1 MIVRWMAVGFAVWIA
16 ILLAFRFVGEW
27 AFREGPWGVP
37 WMVLIVPL
45 ALWAITHLLLLAMRV
60 TPDDRSEAASIM
72 AVPGLLVGIYEINS
86 FGFVFPNLDASLA
99 GEFAILMFASYAAV
113 ILGGRTTLTVRWMAV
128 GFAFWI
134 GLAAAFGAFGNLALQ
149 PGPGGV
155 SYAFLTLPLALL
167 VLTYIVVKIMGVAVN
182 DRSEAATTMAVP
194 GFLVG
199 LYEVDRFAV
208 LFPNLDPSLQ
218 PEFGALMF
226 ACYAA
231 VIIAGVVS
239 SRLESI

>member
-1 MIVRWMAVGFAVWIA
+1 MIVRWMAVGFALWLA

-27 AFREGPWGVP
+27 AFHEGPWGVS
-37 WMVLIVPL
+37 WLLLIMPL
-45 ALWAITHLLLLAMRV
+45 ALWAITHLLLVVMRV

-99 GEFAILMFASYAAV
+99 KEFAILMFACYAAV
-113 ILGGRTTLTVRWMAV
+113 IVGGRTTLTVRWMAV

-134 GLAAAFGAFGNLALQ
+134 GLAAALGTFGSPILQ

-155 SYAFLTLPLALL
+155 SWAFLTIPLALL
-167 VLTYIVVKIMGVAVN
+167 ILTYLVVKAMGVEQS

-199 LYEVDRFAV
+199 LYEVDRFAE
-208 LFPNLDPSLQ
+208 LFPNLDVSIGN
-218 PEFGALMF
+218 EFAALMF

-231 VIIAGVVS
+231 VILAGIVS